1 MKVNKANQGLIAE
14 FLYMEIQSLNLSWI
28 FQRNVQDDIYLK
40 HVLFVKFSMTPTLM
54 KKLHW

>member
-1 MKVNKANQGLIAE
+1 MKVNKANKGLIAE

-40 HVLFVKFSMTPTLM
+40 HVLFVKFSMTPAHM